1 MSKRLPGALAL
12 ALVVGSLAV
21 ACAWASDESSMLRR
35 TARASRNHVVIGP
48 EPAPLPVASPATPGD
63 DDMPERS
70 GRGPKSPGESGSS
83 AESPRAS
90 RWMEWVSALRARWI
104 EFVQR

>member
-21 ACAWASDESSMLRR
+21 ASAWASDESSMLRR
-35 TARASRNHVVIGP
+35 TARMNRSRVEIGP
-48 EPAPLPVASPATPGD
+48 EPAPLPVASPAIPGD

-70 GRGPKSPGESGSS
+70 GRGPKDPGEGAS
-83 AESPRAS
+83 AESPRAN
-90 RWMEWVSALRARWI
+90 RWMEWVGALRARWLV
-104 EFVQR
+104 FVQR